1 MVPILAPRRDVGA
14 AQGCWGTDGGLE
26 GAGPCSIPNLV
37 LDFGLPRKGVMAL
50 WPPQLQ
56 GPALCMDADLSL
68 ECRAQAAIPG
78 GAAAGKL
85 CRGHS
90 LTLQVVVK

>member
-1 MVPILAPRRDVGA
+1 
-14 AQGCWGTDGGLE
+14 
-26 GAGPCSIPNLV
+26 
-37 LDFGLPRKGVMAL
+37 MAL